1 PSTGNNSAS
10 SSVLVLAA
18 KPDLAVTKT
27 ASAAQVAPGDAV
39 VYTINVTNNGTATAH
54 NVVVSDDLPLNL
66 RFESA
71 TTTKGSCDPALP
83 TCTMDSLD
91 PGESATVTIAATF
104 LPISTQ
110 GPLLTNTVTATADDE
125 DGDAG

>member
-1 PSTGNNSAS
+1 
-10 SSVLVLAA
+10 
-18 KPDLAVTKT
+18 
-27 ASAAQVAPGDAV
+27 
-39 VYTINVTNNGTATAH
+39 AH

-125 DGDAG
+125 DGDAGDNTASHSIEVLPFTDISVTKSGPDAAAVGDTVTYTITLSHSSLNDVD